1 MRNLILLFVKY
12 GNIFLFI
19 FLEIICLSLVAR
31 YNVSQNEIFVNSSN
45 IFSGKLYGG
54 VNNLRQYFNLS
65 AVSDSLANEN
75 ARLRKLLYNT
85 EVGEITRRDSLLSQD
100 STLQYSYIT
109 AKVINNSIN
118 LNNNKI
124 TIDKGGLA
132 GIQKRM
138 GVIDANGVVGIVK
151 EVNDNFAVVL
161 SILHRSVRISAA
173 IKNKGY
179 FGSIQW
185 NGNDPTRLDLVDVSR
200 HANIAMGDTIVTS
213 GYSTKFP
220 PNITLGVIDTF
231 WLKQG
236 NDSYAIEV
244 KLNNDIS
251 KLQYVYIIDNLLAAE
266 QKAIEEATED
276 E

>member
-12 GNIFLFI
+12 GNIFLFL
-19 FLEIICLSLVAR
+19 FLEILCLSLVAR
-31 YNVSQNEIFVNSSN
+31 YNTSQNEIFINSTN
-45 IFSGKLYGG
+45 IFSGKIYGG
-54 VNNLRQYFNLS
+54 VNNLRQYFHLS

-85 EVGEITRRDSLLSQD
+85 DIKEVTRRDSLLTQD

-124 TIDKGGLA
+124 TLDKGSLA
-132 GIQKRM
+132 GIGKRM
-138 GVIDANGVVGIVK
+138 GVINANGIVGIVK

-161 SILHRSVRISAA
+161 SVLHRSMRISAA

-179 FGSIQW
+179 FGSMQW
-185 NGNDPTRLDLVDVSR
+185 NGNDPTRMDLVDVSR
-200 HANIAMGDTIVTS
+200 HASIMKGDTIVTS

-220 PNITLGVIDTF
+220 ANITVGTIDSF
-231 WLKQG
+231 WLTQG
-236 NDSYAIEV
+236 NDSYAIQV

-251 KLQYVYIIDNLLAAE
+251 KLQYVYVIDNLLATE
-266 QKAIEEATED
+266 QKAIEEVTRD

>member
-251 KLQYVYIIDNLLAAE
+251 KLQYVYIIDNLLAEE